1 MQRAEPQPTAL
12 VKCGNAHKWAESRYT
27 MAMTMTSFLTAV
39 LATSGI
45 SEDVATF
52 AKAELAKIDEK
63 NKKRRATPTAAQ
75 LDNEALMLAMVAGY
89 KPGEVVTSAKV
100 VADGIAKTSQKATAL
115 LMLAVKT
122 GNMVETGKVKG
133 VKTYA
138 VANSEGEDSQPSE
151 DSGE

>member
-1 MQRAEPQPTAL
+1 
-12 VKCGNAHKWAESRYT
+12 

-45 SEDVATF
+45 TPEMEAF
-52 AKAELAKIDEK
+52 AKAEIAKIDAK
-63 NKKRRATPTAAQ
+63 NAKRRTTPTAAQ

-133 VKTYA
+133 VKTYT
-138 VANSEGEDSQPSE
+138 VPANSEGEDSQPSE
-151 DSGE
+151 GSGE

>member
-1 MQRAEPQPTAL
+1 
-12 VKCGNAHKWAESRYT
+12 
-27 MAMTMTSFLTAV
+27 
-39 LATSGI
+39 
-45 SEDVATF
+45 
-52 AKAELAKIDEK
+52 
-63 NKKRRATPTAAQ
+63 
-75 LDNEALMLAMVAGY
+75 
-89 KPGEVVTSAKV
+89 V

>member
-1 MQRAEPQPTAL
+1 MQRAKPQPTAL

-45 SEDVATF
+45 TPEMEAF
-52 AKAELAKIDEK
+52 AKAEIAKIDAK
-63 NKKRRATPTAAQ
+63 NAKRRTTPTAAQ

>member
-52 AKAELAKIDEK
+52 AKAELAKIEQK
-63 NKKRRATPTAAQ
+63 NAKRRTTPTRAQ

-89 KPGEVVTSAKV
+89 KPGDVVTSAKV
-100 VADGIAKTSQKATAL
+100 VADGIATTSQKATAL

-138 VANSEGEDSQPSE
+138 IANSEGEDSQPSE
-151 DSGE
+151 GSGE